1 MRTYFLFLLTIV
13 YISSIIIES
22 LNFDSKYFLSTNK
35 VGSYYNLLLLLI
47 FSVVLVCT
55 GVFDMKNRFTKN
67 TFIILGIA
75 MFTQFL
81 KELSIFVN
89 AIILLWY
96 KFLDII
102 SLVQIIYIVLLIY
115 TIFLLI
121 LYMRSNKKEEL
132 ID

>member
-35 VGSYYNLLLLLI
+35 VGSYYNLLLLI
-47 FSVVLVCT
+47 FSVVLVYS
-55 GVFDMKNRFTKN
+55 GVFEMKNRFTKN
-67 TFIILGIA
+67 TYIILGIA

>member
-1 MRTYFLFLLTIV
+1 
-13 YISSIIIES
+13 
-22 LNFDSKYFLSTNK
+22 
-35 VGSYYNLLLLLI
+35 
-47 FSVVLVCT
+47 
-55 GVFDMKNRFTKN
+55 MKNRFTKN
-67 TFIILGIA
+67 IFIIIGIA

-102 SLVQIIYIVLLIY
+102 SLVQIIYIILLIY
-115 TIFLLI
+115 SIFLLI
-121 LYMRSNKKEEL
+121 IYMRSNKKEEL